1 MFAILFLGIV
11 AAVLLAAALGV
22 LVFIGAAFRGEAP
35 ETASHHPPDN
45 LSPSSK
51 RRCCNRLMRRQYHSP
66 LVPVTP
72 RLFVAAV
79 RRGCSSRPHFQEA
92 GSLADRRVPRVV
104 GHPVRG
110 WSASGLTPPIDVR
123 PACLTSRCDFF

>member
-79 RRGCSSRPHFQEA
+79 RRGRTFRKQV
-92 GSLADRRVPRVV
+92 L
-104 GHPVRG
+104 
-110 WSASGLTPPIDVR
+110 LLIDVFLVLSVI
-123 PACLTSRCDFF
+123 PFGVGVLLA